1 MPFVLIIDLYF
12 LIDAVIAQ
20 IFNPDAELVIP
31 TETPIN
37 EANAEIETIPLIA
50 AGVNTERKK

>member
-1 MPFVLIIDLYF
+1 M
-12 LIDAVIAQ
+12 IAQ

>member
-1 MPFVLIIDLYF
+1 M
-12 LIDAVIAQ
+12 IAQ
-20 IFNPDAELVIP
+20 IFNPDAELVIQ
-31 TETPIN
+31 TPIN